1 MDSTKETVLNVG
13 EIWREK
19 SGTDPNPNEEAMMWA
34 WEVRHGTTT
43 MTAAAANET
52 NEQPPRPI
60 IYRSRKNHDGSK
72 MDSRRYLSEII
83 RLHLALV
90 GDGAGTKINIVSKG
104 GICNDHQ
111 RLVNK
116 GQYKI

>member
-1 MDSTKETVLNVG
+1 
-13 EIWREK
+13 
-19 SGTDPNPNEEAMMWA
+19 
-34 WEVRHGTTT
+34 

-60 IYRSRKNHDGSK
+60 YRSRKNHDGSK
-72 MDSRRYLSEII
+72 IDSRRYLSEII

-104 GICNDHQ
+104 ICIDHQ
-111 RLVNK
+111 LLVNK